1 MLLPFCVRITVGGAQ
16 QIGAVSVS
24 LFALQIYSIPDIP
37 FLHITVLVFFKN
49 ILRHMYISS
58 IVTPKYTEVH

>member
-16 QIGAVSVS
+16 QIGPVLVS
-24 LFALQIYSIPDIP
+24 LYALQIYGIHDIP

-49 ILRHMYISS
+49 ILRHTYISS
-58 IVTPKYTEVH
+58 TVPSKYTEVQ